1 MQNSGITKS
10 IFLLDRVTW
19 HYSFIII
26 QSDNMI
32 SVSGFLGCVAN
43 CRSSEQ
49 PSASLRCLL
58 TTSELGRTTGWEV
71 LQLNS
76 KDTQSYLYYM
86 WTESWRGG
94 ENREWAGWAWLE
106 VSTGSWRVYFQ
117 GDKSATRAET
127 RWLEDM
133 WLQTTGNEGG
143 LMFTIMRIITWQR
156 HTQHLIAKCEAG
168 VGRREH
174 GEAPPRGGPRERRQP
189 KNSTWS

>member
-86 WTESWRGG
+86 WTESWRG
-94 ENREWAGWAWLE
+94 R
-106 VSTGSWRVYFQ
+106 
-117 GDKSATRAET
+117 
-127 RWLEDM
+127 
-133 WLQTTGNEGG
+133 TGNELGELG
-143 LMFTIMRIITWQR
+143 WRFPQGADGCISKETRVLQELRPGDWKICDYKQQVMKVPNVHHNEDNNLAKTYPALDCQMWSRCRKEGTWRSSTQR
-156 HTQHLIAKCEAG
+156 RTQ
-168 VGRREH
+168 
-174 GEAPPRGGPRERRQP
+174 GEKAA
-189 KNSTWS
+189 

>member
-10 IFLLDRVTW
+10 NFLLDRVTW

-86 WTESWRGG
+86 WTESWRGW
-94 ENREWAGWAWLE
+94 EH
-106 VSTGSWRVYFQ
+106 
-117 GDKSATRAET
+117 
-127 RWLEDM
+127 
-133 WLQTTGNEGG
+133 EGG
-143 LMFTIMRIITWQR
+143 LMFTIMRITTWQR
-156 HTQHLIAKCEAG
+156 HTQHLTAKCEAG